1 MDNDIIVL
9 VPVIIVLAVG
19 FLVAYC
25 ASRKRKTIVVG
36 EVLIEHFSMIPTVQA
51 EYFIS
56 DADEKYR
63 IRSRLLGLGD
73 RHILTEDTLVKAG
86 RLYEIVTYGWR
97 IPFFGWYKKIVS
109 IEEVS
114 V

>member
-1 MDNDIIVL
+1 MNNVIIFA
-9 VPVIIVLAVG
+9 IVLAVG
-19 FLVAYC
+19 FLIVYR
-25 ASRKRKTIVVG
+25 ASRKRKTIVVE
-36 EVLIEHFSMIPTVQA
+36 EVLIEHFSMIPMVQA

-63 IRSRLLGLGD
+63 IRFRLLGID
-73 RHILTEDTLVKAG
+73 DKRILAEDASVRVGKS
-86 RLYEIVTYGWR
+86 YEITTYGWR
-97 IPFFGWYKKIVS
+97 IPIFSWYKNVVS